1 LKNVTHYDPIR
12 NTTSLVLDG
21 QTLANL
27 EILQNSYDGSDEG
40 TVMKLL
46 NQCVTPFG
54 KRLFKRWLCHPLR
67 STGEIIERQDAVEE
81 LMAYVDVQELIATKF
96 RALPDLERL
105 ISRIHAGN
113 CKVKEFLTVL
123 EAFKSL
129 QVHMIDCMT
138 QFFHNT
144 NSFTRSQETVRSLE
158 SYVATFNSVRFQT
171 LISKFPNLDEQITYF
186 GEAFVTGE
194 VNVDCTY

>member
-1 LKNVTHYDPIR
+1 LKNITHYDPIK

-67 STGEIIERQDAVEE
+67 STDDIVERQDAVEE
-81 LMAYVDVQELIATKF
+81 LMAYIDVQEMVATNF

-113 CKVKEFLTVL
+113 CKVKEFLVVL

-129 QVHMIDCMT
+129 QVYIYT
-138 QFFHNT
+138 IFY
-144 NSFTRSQETVRSLE
+144 SFSWTV
-158 SYVATFNSVRFQT
+158 F
-171 LISKFPNLDEQITYF
+171 
-186 GEAFVTGE
+186 
-194 VNVDCTY
+194 

>member
-1 LKNVTHYDPIR
+1 MSLKNFTHYDPIK

-27 EILQNSYDGSDEG
+27 EILQNSYDGTDEG

-67 STGEIIERQDAVEE
+67 STKEIVERQDAVEE
-81 LMAYVDVQELIATKF
+81 LMAQIDVQEMIATKF

-129 QVHMIDCMT
+129 QVCLLYTTRWKGHHTNNMNNIIHRMT
-138 QFFHNT
+138 
-144 NSFTRSQETVRSLE
+144 
-158 SYVATFNSVRFQT
+158 
-171 LISKFPNLDEQITYF
+171 
-186 GEAFVTGE
+186 
-194 VNVDCTY
+194 

>member
-1 LKNVTHYDPIR
+1 VRLITFFLLSLYQLKLDKELLSLKNITHYDPIK

-27 EILQNSYDGSDEG
+27 EILQNSFDGSDEG
-40 TVMKLL
+40 TVIKLL

-54 KRLFKRWLCHPLR
+54 KRLFKQWLCHPLR
-67 STGEIIERQDAVEE
+67 STSDIVERQDAVEE
-81 LMAYVDVQELIATKF
+81 LMAYVDVQEMIATNF

-113 CKVKEFLTVL
+113 CKVKEFLVVL

-129 QVHMIDCMT
+129 QVH
-138 QFFHNT
+138 
-144 NSFTRSQETVRSLE
+144 EL
-158 SYVATFNSVRFQT
+158 YATSV
-171 LISKFPNLDEQITYF
+171 K
-186 GEAFVTGE
+186 GA
-194 VNVDCTY
+194 